1 MHYVIGTRG
10 SKLAVA
16 QAETVRTKL
25 AETYPKDTFEL
36 RIISTKGDLMSD
48 RPLHEI
54 GGSGV
59 FVREI
64 EQQILSGEIQLG
76 VHSMKDMPADPANGL
91 TFAKAWKRED
101 PRDVLILREKR
112 SLWELPQGAVIG
124 TGSKRRMLQLKKL
137 RPDLIVTGIRGNV
150 ETRLLKMDQERLDD
164 R

>member
-64 EQQILSGEIQLG
+64 EQQILSG
-76 VHSMKDMPADPANGL
+76 A
-91 TFAKAWKRED
+91 
-101 PRDVLILREKR
+101 
-112 SLWELPQGAVIG
+112 
-124 TGSKRRMLQLKKL
+124 
-137 RPDLIVTGIRGNV
+137 
-150 ETRLLKMDQERLDD
+150 LL
-164 R
+164 